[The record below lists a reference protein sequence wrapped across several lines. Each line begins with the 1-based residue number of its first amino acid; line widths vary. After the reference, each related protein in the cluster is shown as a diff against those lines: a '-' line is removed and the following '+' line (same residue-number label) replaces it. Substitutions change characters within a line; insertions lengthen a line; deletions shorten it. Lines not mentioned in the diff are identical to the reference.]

1 MGALTNALNLTLEHV
16 ADGYAAAGITAPGRS
31 YVSPGAPPA
40 DCELVA
46 VWGAPQV
53 KERGA
58 NANPSVQNCS
68 IIPQANITIT
78 SWLCVP
84 TGTPPPEADLQTAG
98 ERIADHLWAV
108 WSHLAS
114 LISSGTFLD
123 DLPCAG
129 GQLLNGFQVL
139 DEEGAFAGWQIGLLL
154 DLNPFRT
161 DPAS

>member
-1 MGALTNALNLTLEHV
+1 MGALADALNHTLEV
-16 ADGYAAAGITAPGRS
+16 VLDGYTAAGITPPGRA

-68 IIPQANITIT
+68 VIPQANVTIT

-84 TGTPPPEADLQTAG
+84 TGTPPAEGALQDAG

-114 LISSGTFLD
+114 LISSATFHDGLA
-123 DLPCAG
+123 CAG
-129 GQLLNGFQVL
+129 AQLLNGFQIL
-139 DEEGAFAGWQIGLLL
+139 DEEGAFAGWQIGLLF